1 MIRTC
6 FLKILHRLL
15 ISKRRFLILGFLIGH
30 CLLIGIAGNIYLPFQ
45 LCAVKHGQNLPLYNL
60 IPFLYVHLKNLC
72 MDIRPQTENPRCQDP
87 FFLSGPF
94 LFLLFLIVHYLF
106 QCAVNFLTFRC
117 PLRPPVFFPSPHFF
131 VSLFHNSSSP
141 ALSAALSFSLP
152 FLSHIIPKP
161 PEYLPLI
168 TSNSF

>member
-72 MDIRPQTENPRCQDP
+72 MDIRHNIHAVRTGYRPAD
-87 FFLSGPF
+87 GK
-94 LFLLFLIVHYLF
+94 LFLYILLF
-106 QCAVNFLTFRC
+106 QRNHSYHGSLAASRGN
-117 PLRPPVFFPSPHFF
+117 HF
-131 VSLFHNSSSP
+131 
-141 ALSAALSFSLP
+141 
-152 FLSHIIPKP
+152 
-161 PEYLPLI
+161 Y
-168 TSNSF
+168 T